1 MSEFSGAAAAAIEK
15 YQMCDKG
22 ERLLVCLSGG
32 ADSVALLLCLLELG
46 YKVSAC
52 HVNHC
57 LRGEESDRDE
67 RFCKTLCERLGVP
80 FESTRIDVA
89 AYCKQKGVSDE
100 LGARELRYRYFE
112 SFDSDRICTAH
123 TLSDRLETA
132 VFNLARGSGLRGISS
147 IPPVRGRFIR
157 PLCEVTREQVEAYLE
172 SRGQVYVTD
181 STNLEDQYSRNRIRH
196 RIIPVMKELN
206 SGLFTSYLNTSR
218 ALLSDSE
225 LLESMADELFEKCRL
240 EKGWDCEALKGAHES
255 ILRRVIIRI
264 MAAEGLEARTAQI
277 ERLDEII
284 RHGGRQ
290 NVCAGVFAN
299 ASKGVLTFD
308 SAYDPDDRADEIRV
322 FGNEC
327 VDFMSRRIEF
337 EVIAAPEKIEN
348 IHKKFANCCLDYD
361 KIYGELVVRGR
372 KSGDKIRLCGRE
384 FTSDVR
390 KLINSRLRQDER
402 KSAVILADAEGVV
415 FVEGFGAAERVK
427 IDGSTKR
434 ILVFRI
440 S

>member
-1 MSEFSGAAAAAIEK
+1 MSEFSKAAAAAIEK
-15 YQMCDKG
+15 YRMCNKG

-57 LRGEESDRDE
+57 LRGEESERDE
-67 RFCKTLCERLGVP
+67 EFCRRLCERLGVP
-80 FESTRIDVA
+80 FDSTRIDVT
-89 AYCKQKGVSDE
+89 AYCEEQGVSTE

-112 SFDSDRICTAH
+112 SFDCDRICTAH

-132 VFNLARGSGLRGISS
+132 VFNLARGSGLKGISS

-157 PLCEVTREQVEAYLE
+157 PLCELTREEVEAYLE
-172 SRGQVYVTD
+172 SRGQDYVTD
-181 STNLEDQYSRNRIRH
+181 STNLEDLYSRNKIRH
-196 RIIPVMKELN
+196 RIIPVMRELN
-206 SGLFTSYLNTSR
+206 SGLFTSYLSTSR
-218 ALLSDSE
+218 ALLSDSD
-225 LLESMADELFEKCRL
+225 LLEGMADELFEKCRL

-290 NVCAGVFAN
+290 NVCEGVFAN
-299 ASKGVLTFD
+299 VSKGILTFD
-308 SAYDPDDRADEIRV
+308 GAYDPDDRAEEIKV
-322 FGNEC
+322 PENGGIA
-327 VDFMSRRIEF
+327 FMGRRIDF
-337 EVIAAPEKIEN
+337 EVIAAPDEIAN
-348 IHKKFANCCLDYD
+348 IHKKFTNCCLDYD

-372 KSGDKIRLCGRE
+372 KSGDKIKLCSRD

-390 KLINSRLRQDER
+390 KLINSRFRTDER
-402 KSAVILADAEGVV
+402 NGAVILADGEGVV
-415 FVEGFGAAERVK
+415 FVESFGAAERVK
-427 IDGSTKR
+427 LDNSTKR